1 MQLMSEENKKLSE
14 LVGEMIEKYP
24 CSGEINS
31 TINNPKEK
39 LEEIDKK
46 YSGGKRDYS
55 DGLKRGI

>member
-31 TINNPKEK
+31 TIDTSERKIK
-39 LEEIDKK
+39 
-46 YSGGKRDYS
+46 
-55 DGLKRGI
+55 